1 MWDKL
6 LFFFD
11 KLVEKNIIDFLFNK
25 GERRTELTPRAKF
38 QIFSLFLAW
47 IERKSTRVF
56 TNLVTANGFV
66 KNSVV
71 ISVDSD

>member
-25 GERRTELTPRAKF
+25 GERGTELTPRAKF
-38 QIFSLFLAW
+38 QIFSLFFSLD
-47 IERKSTRVF
+47 RKKIYESLY
-56 TNLVTANGFV
+56 NLVPANGCV
-66 KNSVV
+66 DNSVV